1 MKSEVISALKVT
13 GLDEK
18 SITDLIEI
26 PKESSH
32 GDYSFP
38 CFVLSKKLKK
48 NPVEIAREIASKI
61 KSKEFEKVEA
71 VGPYVNFFLDSKKNA
86 SDILQKII
94 KMKDKYGSSDVGK
107 GKKFMIEF
115 SQPNTHKAFH
125 VGHIRGT
132 SLGESIARIREFSGY
147 KVTRVN
153 YSGDTGMHIAKWLW
167 AYLKFHKGEEIRDD
181 ESWFANIYVEA
192 VQKLKDNESGE
203 MEVAEINKKLDEKK
217 DSKLI
222 KLWKDTRSKSISAWK
237 PIYKDLDV
245 KFNKHFFESQTE
257 SAGKKIA
264 NELVK
269 NGLAIISDGATI
281 MDLKKYNLGVWVLLR
296 NDRTVLYSAKDL
308 ELARNK
314 FLNYKMGES
323 LVITAAEQ
331 NLHFKQLQKTL
342 ELMNFKNWEK
352 YNHLGFESVRLP
364 EGKMSSR
371 TGKNILYA
379 DFRNELVQAAKE
391 EILKR
396 DNIDEKE
403 LNARALAIAVSAIKY
418 SMLKQDTN
426 KVIIFNKEE
435 SIKFEG
441 DTGPY
446 LLYSYARAN
455 SILDKAKYKA
465 SAKIKIDSININE
478 RTLINELSRFP
489 DLVVEASK
497 FLSPSGI
504 AHYSYNLA
512 QTFNEFYHSCPV
524 LGSAEERFR
533 LCLVSCFIQVLGNAL
548 KLLGIPVL
556 KEM

>member
-1 MKSEVISALKVT
+1 MSNLINISSKV
-13 GLDEK
+13 
-18 SITDLIEI
+18 
-26 PKESSH
+26 
-32 GDYSFP
+32 
-38 CFVLSKKLKK
+38 KL
-48 NPVEIAREIASKI
+48 NLLER
-61 KSKEFEKVEA
+61 
-71 VGPYVNFFLDSKKNA
+71 
-86 SDILQKII
+86 
-94 KMKDKYGSSDVGK
+94 
-107 GKKFMIEF
+107 KF
-115 SQPNTHKAFH
+115 
-125 VGHIRGT
+125 
-132 SLGESIARIREFSGY
+132 SL
-147 KVTRVN
+147 T
-153 YSGDTGMHIAKWLW
+153 
-167 AYLKFHKGEEIRDD
+167 
-181 ESWFANIYVEA
+181 
-192 VQKLKDNESGE
+192 
-203 MEVAEINKKLDEKK
+203 
-217 DSKLI
+217 
-222 KLWKDTRSKSISAWK
+222 
-237 PIYKDLDV
+237 
-245 KFNKHFFESQTE
+245 
-257 SAGKKIA
+257 
-264 NELVK
+264 
-269 NGLAIISDGATI
+269 IISDGATI

-323 LVITAAEQ
+323 LVITAADK

-504 AHYSYNLA
+504 ANYSYNLA
-512 QTFNEFYHSCPV
+512 QTFNEFYYSCAWKC
-524 LGSAEERFR
+524 SEITWN
-533 LCLVSCFIQVLGNAL
+533 SCFERDVTFKFIL
-548 KLLGIPVL
+548 
-556 KEM
+556 